1 MIHLHKQCLNIV
13 PSKSWDYNAF
23 VSMSRVSRLF
33 AQWSCWA
40 AANPNL
46 SCRKYA
52 SGPSLT
58 ASAGRIFQ
66 DISTSTLGTF
76 KKTSAKTERICLWC
90 SLSLSLSSHELDFK
104 FNLQKSIKFKLKSE
118 IATLP
123 ESEFM
128 SYGLSLLS
136 LISFPSQHAPPNTKG
151 PPQGKTHPEAERN
164 ELGGA
169 KGYQQDLSRMD
180 IRKKQKKHEVYVS
193 WLAIEWFNVLHIRIL
208 FVHTCT
214 VLYVFFLYNCN
225 MYMFTFWYN
234 V

>member
-1 MIHLHKQCLNIV
+1 
-13 PSKSWDYNAF
+13 
-23 VSMSRVSRLF
+23 MSRVSRLF

-76 KKTSAKTERICLWC
+76 KKTSAKTEWICLWC
-90 SLSLSLSSHELDFK
+90 SLSLSLLSWAGFQVQSAKIDQIQTEIWDCNFTWKWIHELWIE
-104 FNLQKSIKFKLKSE
+104 L
-118 IATLP
+118 A
-123 ESEFM
+123 
-128 SYGLSLLS
+128 
-136 LISFPSQHAPPNTKG
+136 FPNFFPITTCPPNTKG

-180 IRKKQKKHEVYVS
+180 VRKKQKKHEVYVS

-214 VLYVFFLYNCN
+214 VLYCMFFLFFCIL
-225 MYMFTFWYN
+225 
-234 V
+234 